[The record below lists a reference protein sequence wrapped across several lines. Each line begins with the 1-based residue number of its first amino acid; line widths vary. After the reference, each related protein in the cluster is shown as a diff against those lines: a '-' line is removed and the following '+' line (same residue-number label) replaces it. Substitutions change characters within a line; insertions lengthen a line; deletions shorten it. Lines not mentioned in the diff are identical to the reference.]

1 LNFDHLRLCLI
12 VVSPVPAVGPACQ
25 RWRRREREEEK
36 RGRGRLLG
44 VSRYNQ
50 SVMGCQIDFAFYYSF
65 KKPHF

>member
-1 LNFDHLRLCLI
+1 MEKK
-12 VVSPVPAVGPACQ
+12 
-25 RWRRREREEEK
+25 REREEEK